1 MKQSKLQKLQ
11 QMQGI
16 SDIGLV
22 DVSPSD
28 DSLLQR
34 KTRKRHHHRYHYDP
48 LNLAQKSST
57 DSQKDNKTHAI
68 YYKGKVKIVPDHQV
82 KHLEKN
88 TLAKPSIF
96 VILSLDPSDK
106 GTFKQKTYNRTH
118 LSEMF
123 EIYDDVTQIRKDDPF
138 VIMVGNGKLIK
149 HTGSI
154 EQDEIQA
161 LIGRAIQKKFL
172 SIKFGK
178 EELAQTKTESK
189 TVSLIKITEEDG
201 KIQTTQDTKTKE
213 SLKKVQA

>member
-1 MKQSKLQKLQ
+1 
-11 QMQGI
+11 MQGI

-34 KTRKRHHHRYHYDP
+34 KTRKRHHHRYHYDFNDP
-48 LNLAQKSST
+48 LNLVQMSS
-57 DSQKDNKTHAI
+57 DSQENKTHAI

-82 KHLEKN
+82 QHLEKN
-88 TLAKPSIF
+88 TLAKPYIF

-106 GTFKQKTYNRTH
+106 GNFKQKTYNRTH
-118 LSEMF
+118 LAEMY

-172 SIKFGK
+172 SIKLGK
-178 EELAQTKTESK
+178 EELAQKKTESK

-201 KIQTTQDTKTKE
+201 KIQTIQDTKSKE
-213 SLKKVQA
+213 TLKKAA